1 MGKKNVFS
9 ASYWLKVVSGII
21 TKFGIVCDDH
31 DNDTCDG
38 DEYSND
44 SDDDDDDDDD
54 DAIKRYN
61 TSWRAETLEVGG
73 SDNKSFEFRIYITI

>member
-9 ASYWLKVVSGII
+9 ASYWLKVVSVIM

-38 DEYSND
+38 YEYSNG
-44 SDDDDDDDDD
+44 SDDDDD
-54 DAIKRYN
+54 DAI
-61 TSWRAETLEVGG
+61 
-73 SDNKSFEFRIYITI
+73 